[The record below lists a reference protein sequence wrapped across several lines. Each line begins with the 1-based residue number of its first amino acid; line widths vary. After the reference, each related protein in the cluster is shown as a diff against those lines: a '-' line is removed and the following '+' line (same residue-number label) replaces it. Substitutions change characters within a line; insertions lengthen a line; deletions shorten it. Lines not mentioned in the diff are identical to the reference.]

1 MNENYRK
8 RKRQKTKTHQTN
20 KQLNKAESQTHTER
34 EIFGFNKLEVEGLVN
49 QKETKVGQKTH
60 VVFRQNPCAHMDD

>member
-1 MNENYRK
+1 MARCKGSTITVNAMNENYRK

-49 QKETKVGQKTH
+49 
-60 VVFRQNPCAHMDD
+60 

>member
-49 QKETKVGQKTH
+49 
-60 VVFRQNPCAHMDD
+60 